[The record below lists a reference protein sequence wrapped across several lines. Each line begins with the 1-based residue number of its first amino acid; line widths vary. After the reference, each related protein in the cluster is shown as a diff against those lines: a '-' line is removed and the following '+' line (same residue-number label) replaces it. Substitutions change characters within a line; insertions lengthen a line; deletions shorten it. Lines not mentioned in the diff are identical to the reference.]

1 MNFLLSAGEASGD
14 TYGAQLIEALRGL
27 APGSNFFGM
36 GGEKMRT
43 SGAELLVHANE
54 VAVVGLVEVVKHLPD
69 IRRRFKHLVAEAA
82 RRKPDAAI
90 LIDFPDFNLRLAREL
105 HRLGI
110 PVFYFVSP
118 QIWAWRTGRVQ
129 QIRKYVRKM
138 IVIFPFEQEFYARHG
153 VEVSY
158 VGHPLAYVPQPEISR
173 EEFAAKHFLDPKKQW
188 IALLPGSRRKE
199 VRLNLPAMVEAAGLL
214 RKQGVE
220 FEFLLPVASTL
231 SKDWLCEQ
239 LGRCTS
245 AAKAGEFKGSE
256 RRPKGLLHSATGS
269 SEEMEQMPG
278 LKPQSIKSANAALKG
293 RSSTGDSSSSFT
305 SQPVTKQSNSSD
317 LFATEQPSAATGWSR
332 PSGSSDYEQPTG
344 VTGWSRP
351 LGLRKDR
358 VDIPALAAEV
368 KTEAPIIHLT
378 HNARATLMH
387 ARASVVA
394 SGTATVEAALSGTP
408 FIVVYRLAPLTW
420 LLGRRLVKLDTFAMP
435 NLIAGK
441 KIVPELIQK
450 DFTATNVFRELNAI
464 IPDGPARQ
472 QMEADLKMVQQ
483 RLRDSQHAESP
494 AQRAAREILGAL
506 AKV

>member
-1 MNFLLSAGEASGD
+1 MQCLLSAGEASGD
-14 TYGAQLIEALRGL
+14 TYGAQLIDALRDL
-27 APGSNFFGM
+27 APGSTFFGM
-36 GGEKMRT
+36 GGEKMRA
-43 SGAELLVHANE
+43 SGCDLLIDAKD

-69 IRRRFKHLVAEAA
+69 IRRRFKRLVAEAA

-118 QIWAWRTGRVQ
+118 QIWAWRTGRVK
-129 QIRKYVRKM
+129 QIQKYVRKM
-138 IVIFPFEQEFYARHG
+138 VVIFPFEQEFYRRHG

-158 VGHPLAYVPQPEISR
+158 VGHPLAYEPPPQISR
-173 EEFAAKHFLDPKKQW
+173 QEFAGQHGLDPQKQW

-214 RKQGVE
+214 QKQGG
-220 FEFLLPVASTL
+220 FEFVLPVASTL
-231 SKDWLCEQ
+231 NADWLHEQ
-239 LGRCTS
+239 LDLL
-245 AAKAGEFKGSE
+245 AA
-256 RRPKGLLHSATGS
+256 
-269 SEEMEQMPG
+269 
-278 LKPQSIKSANAALKG
+278 
-293 RSSTGDSSSSFT
+293 
-305 SQPVTKQSNSSD
+305 
-317 LFATEQPSAATGWSR
+317 GWSR
-332 PSGSSDYEQPTG
+332 PSG
-344 VTGWSRP
+344 
-351 LGLRKDR
+351 LRQEP
-358 VDIPALAAEV
+358 VDTPALAAQV
-368 KTEAPIIHLT
+368 KTEAPLIHLT

-387 ARASVVA
+387 ARAAVVA

-408 FIVVYRLAPLTW
+408 FVVVYRLAPLTW
-420 LLGRRLVKLDTFAMP
+420 LLGRRLVKLDIFAMP

-450 DFTATNVFRELNAI
+450 DFTAQNVLNALNAI

-483 RLRDSQHAESP
+483 RLRDSQHAEPP

>member
-1 MNFLLSAGEASGD
+1 MDFLLSAGEASGD

-27 APGSNFFGM
+27 IPGAKFFGM

-69 IRRRFKHLVAEAA
+69 IRRRFKHMVAEAA

-138 IVIFPFEQEFYARHG
+138 IVIFPFEQEFYARHS

-158 VGHPLAYVPQPEISR
+158 VGHPLAYVPPPHISR
-173 EEFAAKHFLDPKKQW
+173 EEFAAQHGLDPGKQW

-199 VRLNLPAMVEAAGLL
+199 VRLNLPVMMQAAQLL
-214 RKQGVE
+214 RKQSND
-220 FEFLLPVASTL
+220 FEFVLPVASTL
-231 SKDWLCEQ
+231 SQDWVREQ
-239 LGRCTS
+239 MELCTS
-245 AAKAGEFKGSE
+245 AAKAGVLAGPDH
-256 RRPKGLLHSATGS
+256 RPKGLLHPATGS
-269 SEEMEQMPG
+269 SEELEQMPG
-278 LKPQSIKSANAALKG
+278 LKPESIKTANAALKG
-293 RSSTGDSSSSFT
+293 RSSTENRSSTGASSSARS
-305 SQPVTKQSNSSD
+305 KSD
-317 LFATEQPSAATGWSR
+317 LA
-332 PSGSSDYEQPTG
+332 
-344 VTGWSRP
+344 V
-351 LGLRKDR
+351 
-358 VDIPALAAEV
+358 EV
-368 KTEAPIIHLT
+368 RFTD
-378 HNARATLMH
+378 NARATLMH
-387 ARASVVA
+387 ARAAVVA

-435 NLIAGK
+435 NLIAEK

-450 DFTATNVFRELNAI
+450 DFTANNVLRELNAI
-464 IPDGPARQ
+464 IRNGPARQ
-472 QMEADLKMVQQ
+472 QMEADLRMVQQ
-483 RLRDSQHAESP
+483 RLRDSEHAESP

-506 AKV
+506 ATA

>member
-1 MNFLLSAGEASGD
+1 MQFLLSAGEASGD
-14 TYGAQLIEALRGL
+14 AYGAQLIEALRQL
-27 APGSNFFGM
+27 APGSTFFGM
-36 GGEKMRT
+36 GGEKMRA

-54 VAVVGLVEVVKHLPD
+54 VAVVGLAEVVMHLPD

-129 QIRKYVRKM
+129 QIKKYVRKM
-138 IVIFPFEQEFYARHG
+138 IVIFPFEREFYARHG

-158 VGHPLAYVPQPEISR
+158 VGHPLAYVPPPQISR
-173 EEFAAKHFLDPKKQW
+173 EEFAAKHGLDARKRW

-199 VRLNLPAMVEAAGLL
+199 LGFNIERMLWAAEGL
-214 RKQGVE
+214 KDQSSD
-220 FEFLLPVASTL
+220 FQFMMPVASTL
-231 SKDWLCEQ
+231 NKDWLAAQ
-239 LGRCTS
+239 LYNTWPS
-245 AAKAGEFKGSE
+245 
-256 RRPKGLLHSATGS
+256 
-269 SEEMEQMPG
+269 
-278 LKPQSIKSANAALKG
+278 
-293 RSSTGDSSSSFT
+293 
-305 SQPVTKQSNSSD
+305 PV
-317 LFATEQPSAATGWSR
+317 
-332 PSGSSDYEQPTG
+332 G
-344 VTGWSRP
+344 V
-351 LGLRKDR
+351 
-358 VDIPALAAEV
+358 I
-368 KTEAPIIHLT
+368 LT
-378 HNARATLMH
+378 DDARATLMH
-387 ARASVVA
+387 ARAAVVA

-450 DFTATNVFRELNAI
+450 DFTAQNVLKELNAI

-472 QMEADLKMVQQ
+472 QMQADLKMVQQ

>member
-1 MNFLLSAGEASGD
+1 
-14 TYGAQLIEALRGL
+14 
-27 APGSNFFGM
+27 M
-36 GGEKMRT
+36 GGEKMRA

-105 HRLGI
+105 QRLGI

-158 VGHPLAYVPQPEISR
+158 VGHPLAYEPQPQISR
-173 EEFAAKHFLDPKKQW
+173 EEFAAKHHLDPKKQW
-188 IALLPGSRRKE
+188 IALLPGSRKKE
-199 VRLNLPAMVEAAGLL
+199 LALNVEPMLWAAEAL
-214 RKQGVE
+214 RDQSGNCE
-220 FEFLLPVASTL
+220 FVMPVASTL
-231 SKDWLCEQ
+231 NKDWLAAQ
-239 LGRCTS
+239 LYNTW
-245 AAKAGEFKGSE
+245 
-256 RRPKGLLHSATGS
+256 
-269 SEEMEQMPG
+269 
-278 LKPQSIKSANAALKG
+278 
-293 RSSTGDSSSSFT
+293 
-305 SQPVTKQSNSSD
+305 
-317 LFATEQPSAATGWSR
+317 PS
-332 PSGSSDYEQPTG
+332 
-344 VTGWSRP
+344 
-351 LGLRKDR
+351 
-358 VDIPALAAEV
+358 
-368 KTEAPIIHLT
+368 PIGIVLT
-378 HNARATLMH
+378 NNARATLMH
-387 ARASVVA
+387 ARAAVVA

-408 FIVVYRLAPLTW
+408 FLVVYRLAPLTW

-450 DFTATNVFRELNAI
+450 GFTAQNVLKELNKI

-472 QMEADLKMVQQ
+472 QMGADLKMVQQ
-483 RLRDSQHAESP
+483 RLHDSPDAESP

-506 AKV
+506 RPA